1 MPNAV
6 LRCHLVLL
14 CTLAIISPSN
24 AADVVNFN
32 RDIKPILSD
41 KCYACHGPDEGQRQG
56 GSDDGL
62 RFDVEA
68 IAKSDLGGYAAIV
81 PGKIE
86 DSELVR
92 RILSEDPDEI
102 MPPPEHNKTLK
113 PAEIQLLKN
122 WITQGADWSGHW
134 AYEPLDSP
142 LGSTIERGD
151 GWIDQLVRSQLAS
164 KGITPSNIAKDH
176 TLARRVFFDVIGLP
190 PSDDEL
196 KTFLNDKS
204 GDAWEKL
211 VDRLLTSPH
220 YGERMAIYWLDLV
233 RYADTVGYHGDQDV
247 SVSPYR
253 DYVIN
258 AFNANMPFD
267 QFTREQLAGDLLPN
281 PTQDQLIASGY
292 NKLGMMSAEGGAQP
306 KEYLTKYA
314 SDRVR
319 TASTVWLGSTLGCA
333 ECHNHKFDP
342 FTQKDFYQF
351 ASFFADI
358 KERGLYAGANR
369 DGAWGPTVKVADDEL
384 AGLLEKIDARLS
396 ETQTTYESTD
406 ISEAFDKW
414 IAEQE
419 TPQTDWKP
427 LAPAK
432 TSALHGTQLAVQ
444 QDQSILASGPGHE
457 TNSYRVTLQ
466 DQKETLNGI
475 RIEVLPHATLPQKG
489 PGRAGNGN
497 FVISEVKVHAVD
509 AEGKSTPLKLINAKA
524 SFEQADGNS
533 NPYKGWKAIAA
544 IDGDSKG
551 ATWGWAVM
559 PQAGKANSWI
569 AEFETPVQPKAGIT
583 LVVEIDQNH
592 TNPGHTLGCFRLSGT
607 SGKVSL
613 DPKLELPAEVQ
624 AVFATDT
631 GKRTEEQVA
640 KLLAHY
646 RSISPQ
652 LADVRKKIEAI
663 KKERVDTEKAHTR
676 TSLITQTVA
685 PREMRVLPRGN
696 WMDMSG
702 EVVTPNVPHFLPQ
715 IESNQQEKP
724 INRLDLANWLTARNN
739 PLTARVFVNRLWKL
753 FFGTGLSKVL
763 DDIGSQGEY
772 PSHPELLDA
781 LAQEFIDSGWNIKHM
796 VRLILTSETYQQSSL
811 PRPELA
817 ETDPFNRLL
826 ARQSR
831 YRLDAELIRDNALA
845 VSGLLVDEIGG
856 RSVKPYQP
864 AGLLRHL
871 NFPRRTYKQDTG
883 DEQYRRGVYTHWQ
896 RQFLHPAM
904 KSFDAPAREECTAE
918 RPRSNTPLAAL
929 VLLNDP
935 SYVEAARVFAEQLLA
950 RDMTTDEERITAA
963 IQHAMSRVPN
973 DQELKILTSLV
984 QQQRDHYQS
993 NPDAAKELISVGLAP
1008 VNDAIDPIETAALLS
1023 ATRAI
1028 MNMHEFITRN

>member
-1 MPNAV
+1 MPSV
-6 LRCHLVLL
+6 VTRFHLALF
-14 CTLAIISPSN
+14 CSFIYSSATHATD
-24 AADVVNFN
+24 AVNFN

-56 GSDDGL
+56 GGGDGL
-62 RFDVEA
+62 RFDIEA
-68 IAKSDLGGYAAIV
+68 NAKSDLGGYSAIA
-81 PGKIE
+81 PGKTE
-86 DSELVR
+86 ESELVR
-92 RILSEDPDEI
+92 RILSDDPDEV
-102 MPPPEHNKTLK
+102 MPPPEHNKNLS
-113 PAEIQLLKN
+113 PREIGLLKD
-122 WITQGADWSGHW
+122 WITQGAQWSGHW
-134 AYEPLDSP
+134 AYEPLNS
-142 LGSTIERGD
+142 SVERTGN
-151 GWIDQLVRSQLAS
+151 WIDQLVQAELAAD
-164 KGITPSNIAKDH
+164 GITASAKAKPH
-176 TLARRVFFDVIGLP
+176 ILARRVFFDVVGLP
-190 PSDDEL
+190 PSKEEL
-196 KTFLNDKS
+196 NLFLDDKS
-204 GDAWEKL
+204 DDAWAKQ
-211 VDRLLTSPH
+211 VDRLLASPH

-247 SVSPYR
+247 SVSPFR

-258 AFNANMPFD
+258 AFNSNMRFD
-267 QFTREQLAGDLLPN
+267 QFTREQLAGDLLTE
-281 PTQDQLIASGY
+281 PTQTQLIASGY

-369 DGAWGPTVKVADDEL
+369 DGAWGPTVKVADKEL
-384 AGLLEKIDARLS
+384 PDLLAEIDGRLAKL
-396 ETQTTYESTD
+396 QNTYETTD
-406 ISEAFDKW
+406 VQDAFQQWVADLDSGDTRW
-414 IAEQE
+414 
-419 TPQTDWKP
+419 TPMVP
-427 LAPAK
+427 SNL
-432 TSALHGTQLAVQ
+432 SALHGAQLDAQ
-444 QDQSILASGPGHE
+444 TDHSILASGPGHE
-457 TNSYRVTLQ
+457 TNTYSVTLK
-466 DQKETLNGI
+466 DQPETLKGI
-475 RIEVLPHATLPQKG
+475 RIEVLPHESLPQKG

-497 FVISEVKVHAVD
+497 FVISEVKVHTID
-509 AEGKSTPLKLINAKA
+509 ANGERAPVKLVNAQA
-524 SFEQADGNS
+524 SFEQADGNN
-533 NPYKGWKAIAA
+533 NPYKGWKAVAA

-559 PQAGKANSWI
+559 PQAGKSNSWI
-569 AEFETPVQPKAGIT
+569 AEFESPLKSDSPVT
-583 LVVEIDQNH
+583 LLVEIDQNH
-592 TNPGHTLGCFRLSGT
+592 TNPGHTLGCFRISGT
-607 SGKVSL
+607 TGDVAL
-613 DPKLELPAEVQ
+613 DPKHQLPADVQ
-624 AVFATDT
+624 ATFAVAADQ
-631 GKRTEEQVA
+631 RNDEQIA
-640 KLLAHY
+640 KLMAHY
-646 RSISPQ
+646 RTISPK
-652 LADVRKKIEAI
+652 LADARSKIEAG
-663 KKERVDTEKAHTR
+663 KKERTNTENAHTR
-676 TSLITQTVA
+676 SSLITQSVA

-696 WMDMSG
+696 WMDTSG
-702 EVVTPNVPHFLPQ
+702 EVVTPNVPHFLPP
-715 IESNQQEKP
+715 ISSKQERN
-724 INRLDLANWLTARNN
+724 NRLDLANWLTSKNN

-796 VRLILTSETYQQSSL
+796 VRLIVNSQTYQQSSL
-811 PRPELA
+811 PRSELA
-817 ETDPFNRLL
+817 DSDPFNRLL

-871 NFPRRTYKQDTG
+871 NFPRRTYQQDSGTA
-883 DEQYRRGVYTHWQ
+883 QYRRGVYTHWQ

-935 SYVEAARVFAEQLLA
+935 SYVEAARVFAEQLLSS
-950 RDMTTDEERITAA
+950 DIKTDEARITQA
-963 IQHAMSRVPN
+963 IRQALSRDPN
-973 DQELKILTSLV
+973 QQEIKILTSLI
-984 QQQRDHYQS
+984 QQQRKHYQAH
-993 NPDAAKELISVGLAP
+993 PEAAKELIAVGLAP
-1008 VNDAIDPIETAALLS
+1008 VIDTHDPVETAALLS